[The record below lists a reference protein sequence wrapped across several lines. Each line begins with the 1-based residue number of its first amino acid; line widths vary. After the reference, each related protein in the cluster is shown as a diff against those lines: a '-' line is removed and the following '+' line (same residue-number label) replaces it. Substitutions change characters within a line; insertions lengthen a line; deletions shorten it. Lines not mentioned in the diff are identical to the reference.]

1 MLRCLALPCASC
13 HGDGARA
20 FAHARVVLRNM
31 KYIAGRSVGPLRE
44 PPKVNEQKVRDEK
57 SKTWRECPAVL
68 SGGSGR
74 GRALHWQSGTN
85 KCTRILLERG
95 ENGRWDVKLFCRD
108 TIKRWLE
115 SRLLSALK
123 TCACGCLWSCSA
135 SALPPTQTVYLL
147 FIFYTHEKSR

>member
-1 MLRCLALPCASC
+1 MERVPCCA
-13 HGDGARA
+13 GGRERA
-20 FAHARVVLRNM
+20 
-31 KYIAGRSVGPLRE
+31 
-44 PPKVNEQKVRDEK
+44 
-57 SKTWRECPAVL
+57 
-68 SGGSGR
+68 SGR

-147 FIFYTHEKSR
+147 FIFYTPFPGSAIAMQCGSDVHCRNIPVMGVLRAAGYPEMSAEASIHPHFSLLTFFSPRAGYMLLQ